1 MGTDVNL
8 ETITNEQYFDAL
20 NEMFN
25 SLGWSV
31 MVAELEDNAELIQD
45 LQSVENERDLYFKQG
60 QLATIAL
67 LLNFESTLA
76 LATEDEEDSYEGS

>member
-1 MGTDVNL
+1 MAQIDL
-8 ETITNEQYFDAL
+8 ETITNEDYFAAL
-20 NEMFN
+20 NEMFQ
-25 SLGWSV
+25 SVGWAV
-31 MVAELEDNAELIQD
+31 MCAELEDNAELIQD

-76 LATEDEEDSYEGS
+76 LSDTEEDLNEGS